1 MRRLLR
7 DARARAWPPTAATL
21 TSASTAHARG
31 PYLVVRDDR
40 TLREGRWTS
49 GSQLRRAS
57 RTILAAV
64 DDAGLQRPE
73 VLSIWSTFPVKGSAV
88 ETVYDGFAN
97 DVTNIGLASVYDPET
112 FSERAGPV
120 AALWHDDVT
129 QIARRAAFGLK
140 PEGYASYL
148 FLLELSHLWGP
159 QLRAPAPTPDALVG
173 FTFHWSFWM
182 DAGGSPAGGNRF
194 RDHGDGTFTVE
205 PRPAAAVTFSM
216 LDLYL
221 MGLASADEVPPVGL
235 LVDPVVPEGVKD
247 PMGQRPV
254 GAATFP
260 WFDGAPF
267 TVRATKRT
275 YTMAIRGGQRRP
287 PRPHRRKGILR
298 RGLRARGARRSD
310 GRGARCVG
318 RGDDARRAESVARF
332 AEATRGRV
340 ARGHDAVD
348 AARAAE
354 AERARELRR
363 RRRRGSASPARA
375 APPAP
380 PRLARWL
387 RARRSLVGAAERG
400 GVVLDRPVGFEGAPH
415 LVRDDA
421 RRSASRAGR
430 PRGVARRRA
439 RTLGGVHVGDDGA
452 EILDVE
458 GRGAVRVRRP
468 VRDQRARAHLLLG
481 VVGGA
486 SPRASA
492 GGASPKASSTPGTS
506 LRSGSASPERSRSTA
521 WAARPGVEAARVT
534 RSTSRQGTK
543 RGRRPSARRAGRRG
557 RRPPRHRAGRRWP
570 RARARARARAPLR
583 LAPVARRRMHGAR
596 KRSVGRTEEAPARR
610 VRSRMRRTRRDA
622 PSRPRAR
629 NARAPSS
636 RPVSAPRRCPASSSS
651 TARPCSSPTCPMAS
665 RLTALPSSSA
675 SVSPSSDA
683 VRRFSTW

>member
-1 MRRLLR
+1 MTPPVRPLR
-7 DARARAWPPTAATL
+7 ATSPARRARTRLAAARPLGALLATAATL

-31 PYLVVRDDR
+31 PYLVVRDDG

-112 FSERAGPV
+112 FSEPSAGPV
-120 AALWHDDVT
+120 RAALWHNDVT
-129 QIARRAAFGLK
+129 QIARRAAFGGSK

-275 YTMAIRGGQRRP
+275 YTMAELVAANGG
-287 PRPHRRKGILR
+287 PRVPSVGKSSYDVGFVLVVPAEATDEE
-298 RGLRARGARRSD
+298 LAAWDAVMTPVAR
-310 GRGARCVG
+310 
-318 RGDDARRAESVARF
+318 ESVARF
-332 AEATRGRV
+332 AEATRGRASLV
-340 ARGHDAVD
+340 VTTPSTLPGP
-348 AARAAE
+348 AE
-354 AERARELRR
+354 AGAPEAPDEGGGE
-363 RRRRGSASPARA
+363 GSASPARA

-380 PRLARWL
+380 VARSPASFA
-387 RARRSLVGAAERG
+387 RAGHSS
-400 GVVLDRPVGFEGAPH
+400 
-415 LVRDDA
+415 A
-421 RRSASRAGR
+421 RRSAGAWSSTVPSASRARRTSSATTRVRSSSRAGSSAGSR
-430 PRGVARRRA
+430 PAARA
-439 RTLGGVHVGDDGA
+439 RTLGGVCTSATMARRSSTSKVGARYGSGA
-452 EILDVE
+452 
-458 GRGAVRVRRP
+458 RSATSA
-468 VRDQRARAHLLLG
+468 RARTSSWAW
-481 VVGGA
+481 
-486 SPRASA
+486 SA
-492 GGASPKASSTPGTS
+492 GRSASQRRWASPKASSTPGTS

-543 RGRRPSARRAGRRG
+543 RGRRPSRST
-557 RRPPRHRAGRRWP
+557 RRPSGPTTASPPSRKKVATGP
-570 RARARARARAPLR
+570 STSASASAPLR
-583 LAPVARRRMHGAR
+583 LAPVARA
-596 KRSVGRTEEAPARR
+596 AA
-610 VRSRMRRTRRDA
+610 
-622 PSRPRAR
+622 
-629 NARAPSS
+629 
-636 RPVSAPRRCPASSSS
+636 
-651 TARPCSSPTCPMAS
+651 
-665 RLTALPSSSA
+665 
-675 SVSPSSDA
+675 
-683 VRRFSTW
+683 